1 MQETAV
7 ILEPRM
13 TKRGEDHGRADHSDR
28 GGRSGYPGRRAHL
41 AFRRGIPYHRSR
53 KRHPGTGGVPPGG
66 RSGDPGYYDAGY
78 ERPARLRGA
87 AQALHSA
94 DPVPHGKITGVR

>member
-28 GGRSGYPGRRAHL
+28 GG
-41 AFRRGIPYHRSR
+41 
-53 KRHPGTGGVPPGG
+53 
-66 RSGDPGYYDAGY
+66 
-78 ERPARLRGA
+78 
-87 AQALHSA
+87 
-94 DPVPHGKITGVR
+94 